1 MNIFGRLFTRKY
13 SISDARILEGM
24 TDVHAHLLPGVD
36 DGVSDIV
43 SAKKAI
49 AYLEQLG
56 VLRIFLTPHIMS
68 DLRNNTSEFLSACF
82 KDFSDR
88 LFSSISVRLGAEYML
103 DASFRSHLER
113 GLLTYDGQHVLLET
127 SYIAPPLGL
136 NELLKE
142 VMKKGYIPII
152 AHPERYVYMN
162 FSDYDKLKEMG
173 CLFQLNLMSLGGCYG
188 EHALYFSA
196 LLLEK
201 GLYTYL
207 GSDFHCI
214 SPYKKMLNRKILTNK
229 QIEILND
236 LLCHNE
242 ILWNY
247 DTIR

>member
-1 MNIFGRLFTRKY
+1 
-13 SISDARILEGM
+13 
-24 TDVHAHLLPGVD
+24 
-36 DGVSDIV
+36 
-43 SAKKAI
+43 
-49 AYLEQLG
+49 
-56 VLRIFLTPHIMS
+56 
-68 DLRNNTSEFLSACF
+68 
-82 KDFSDR
+82 
-88 LFSSISVRLGAEYML
+88 
-103 DASFRSHLER
+103 
-113 GLLTYDGQHVLLET
+113 
-127 SYIAPPLGL
+127 
-136 NELLKE
+136 
-142 VMKKGYIPII
+142 
-152 AHPERYVYMN
+152 MN